1 MLNRI
6 IIIDDEEY
14 ILEQLRHLIDWEKI
28 GFEVCDVF
36 SDTEDIYEYIE
47 NNRIDAI
54 LTDISMPEP
63 NGLDIAKYCYEKHPD
78 VFVVIISG
86 YRDFSYAQQSLK
98 YNVFDYITK
107 PIEYDNFLNCM
118 TKLSG
123 EISSKKSFSSFINFD
138 PLFELQLIFSDLAN
152 HYPVSEDE
160 LRLALISCDL
170 PENILSYQCTFV
182 NVFFEDFE
190 DFLKNKWTHGRQGL
204 YNAICN
210 VIQRK
215 DDPIFNIVTHFGY
228 SSIEVIILIQN
239 NNNFEHLLNAQI
251 QNIAEKLEV
260 MLRLN
265 ASVAVSKCYNCLSD
279 ILNDSPT
286 LNDDNHHEYAS
297 SDEIIRKAYDYIKD
311 NYQNNITLASVAKH
325 VAMSKEYFC
334 SYFKAHTGQTFI
346 TALNQFRIDK
356 AKQLLKDK
364 SNKPSAVSLTVGFS
378 NQQHFYRVFK
388 AFTGCTPGEYQ
399 NKVENE

>member
-6 IIIDDEEY
+6 VIIDDEEY
-14 ILEQLRHLIDWEKI
+14 ILEQLRQLIDWKKI

-36 SDTEDIYEYIE
+36 SDTKDIYEYIE

-54 LTDISMPEP
+54 LTDINMPEP
-63 NGLDIAKYCYEKHPD
+63 TGLDIARYCYEKHPD
-78 VFVVIISG
+78 IFVVIISG

-107 PIEYDNFLNCM
+107 PIDYDTFLNCM

-123 EISSKKSFSSFINFD
+123 EISTKKLSSGFINFD

-152 HYPVSEDE
+152 HHPVSTDE
-160 LRLALISCDL
+160 FRLALISCDF
-170 PENILSYQCTFV
+170 PENILNYPCAFV
-182 NVFFEDFE
+182 NVSFEAFE
-190 DFLKNKWTHGRQGL
+190 DFLKNTWAHSRQGL

-215 DDPIFNIVTHFGY
+215 DDPVFNIVTHY
-228 SSIEVIILIQN
+228 EHNSIEAIILIQN
-239 NNNFEHLLNAQI
+239 DMDFETLLNAQI
-251 QNIAEKLEV
+251 NNITEKLER
-260 MLRLN
+260 MLQLN
-265 ASVAVSKCYNCLSD
+265 AFVAVSKYYNCLSD

-286 LNDDNHHEYAS
+286 LGDNHHEYAS
-297 SDEIIRKAYDYIKD
+297 SDEIIRKAYDYIQA
-311 NYQNNITLASVAKH
+311 NYQHNITLSSVAKH
-325 VAMSKEYFC
+325 IAMSKEYFC
-334 SYFKAHTGQTFI
+334 SYFKARTGQTFI

-364 SNKPSAVSLTVGFS
+364 SNKPSAVSITVGFS